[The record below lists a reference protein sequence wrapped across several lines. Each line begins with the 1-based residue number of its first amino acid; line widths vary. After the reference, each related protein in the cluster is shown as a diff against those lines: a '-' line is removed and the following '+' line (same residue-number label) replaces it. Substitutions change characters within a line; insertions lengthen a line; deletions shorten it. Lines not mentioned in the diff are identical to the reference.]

1 MSRLELPSG
10 GSHLRGPDQL
20 EQSSPLVTAHSCTS
34 TLIGWLAERAHHL
47 RLTRLHPLREPFNE
61 GGHGRDGSPVAV
73 ACASALGFAVGSSLY
88 YSRYRTGYVQE
99 VLHLLLLGEHGIHR
113 ND

>member
-20 EQSSPLVTAHSCTS
+20 EQSSPSLVTAHSCTS

-73 ACASALGFAVGSSLY
+73 ACASALQLVYSLY
-88 YSRYRTGYVQE
+88 YLRYRTGYVQE